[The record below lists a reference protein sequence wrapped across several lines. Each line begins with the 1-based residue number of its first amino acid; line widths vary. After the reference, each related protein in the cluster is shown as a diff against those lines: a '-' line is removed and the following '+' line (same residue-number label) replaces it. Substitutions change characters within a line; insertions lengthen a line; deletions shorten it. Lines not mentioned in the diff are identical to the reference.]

1 MHTAIFDLGKTNKK
15 CFLFDGDFREVFR
28 EYTRFDE
35 IADEDGFPADDLER
49 IHGWLRELFDRML
62 RTEKFDVQRINFSTY
77 GATLVHL
84 DARGEPLTPL
94 YNYLKPYPASLIDRF
109 TEQYGDVARATGSP
123 EAGFLNSGLHLYW
136 LKHRRPEVWKRV
148 RWSLH
153 FPQYLSYLFT
163 GVPVSDYTSTG
174 CHTSLWDYE
183 KRDYHAWVYAEG
195 IDQKLPPLV
204 TADTSINVNYDGR
217 KLGIGVGIHDS
228 SSALLPYLRADRKPF
243 LLISTGTWSIALN
256 PFASQPL
263 TDEDMAHGTLQYLR
277 LDGLPVR
284 ATRLFLGNEFSKQ
297 TAAIAAHFGLERD
310 AVVQLPFDP
319 DAYAT
324 TTPHAQFRMLGLP
337 ERPDEPLRTELHTF
351 RSASEAYHQL
361 MRELTAYQIGAAR
374 RAMGGTRVRKIYI
387 DGGFADNP
395 VFTRLLAGAFPEQK
409 IRTTQTPLGSAL
421 GAAAA
426 VGDAS
431 IGKKFLKR
439 NYRMRKVTAN
449 DERAAS

>member
-15 CFLFDGDFREVFR
+15 CFLFDADFREVFR
-28 EYTRFDE
+28 EYTRFEE
-35 IADEDGFPADDLER
+35 IPDEDGFPADDLTAIRGWLENLFER
-49 IHGWLRELFDRML
+49 ILK
-62 RTEKFDVQRINFSTY
+62 TENFDVRQINFSTY

-84 DARGEPLTPL
+84 DTRGEPLTPL
-94 YNYLKPYPASLIDRF
+94 YNYLKPYPASLLDQF
-109 TEQYGDVARATGSP
+109 TQTYGDVARATGSP

-136 LKHRRPEVWKRV
+136 LKHRRPEVWKQV
-148 RWSLH
+148 RWSVH

-163 GVPVSDYTSTG
+163 GVPLSDYTSTG

-183 KRDYHAWVYAEG
+183 KQDYHDWVHAEG

-204 TADTSINVNYDGR
+204 TADTSINVNWDGR
-217 KLGIGVGIHDS
+217 KMGIGVGIHDS
-228 SSALLPYLRADRKPF
+228 SAALLPYLRADRKPF

-263 TDEDMAHGTLQYLR
+263 TEDDLANGTLQYLR

-297 TAAIAAHFGLERD
+297 TTAIAAHFGLEKD
-310 AVVQLPFDP
+310 AVQQLSFD
-319 DAYAT
+319 AEVYART
-324 TTPHAQFRMLGLP
+324 NARAQFRMLGLP
-337 ERPDEPLRTELHTF
+337 ERPDEPQRTELHQF
-351 RSASEAYHQL
+351 PAASDAYHQL
-361 MRELTAYQIGAAR
+361 MRELCAYQIDAAR
-374 RAMGGTRVRKIYI
+374 RAMGGTRVRKIYV

-395 VFTRLLAGAFPEQK
+395 IFVRLLAAAFPEQK

-421 GAAAA
+421 GAAVA
-426 VGDAS
+426 VGDAE

-439 NYRMRKVTAN
+439 NYRMRKVKSGATAA
-449 DERAAS
+449 D